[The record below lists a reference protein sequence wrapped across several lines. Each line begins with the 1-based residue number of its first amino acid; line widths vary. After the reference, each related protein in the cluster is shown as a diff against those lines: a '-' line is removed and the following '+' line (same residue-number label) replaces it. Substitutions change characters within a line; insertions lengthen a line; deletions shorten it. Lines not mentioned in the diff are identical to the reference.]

1 MTAGT
6 RRAIGGAVAMM
17 LLFVAVWV
25 WAENRPVSQ
34 SVAALVAASGAG
46 LAGWRPRWAS
56 GGGGY
61 RIVLLIGLPAVV
73 LAAFEAG
80 DGGLVVTS
88 TRAGA
93 EQLSLPRRINY
104 ADVMIGLY
112 PDRDVYRFLKA
123 QQMGLCRQQVV
134 PSAGA
139 CRELGPVTLQEIRR
153 ELERAIQTGVTS
165 NEDLLRIY
173 VEVLEEAG
181 DGDAVIQARQALFL
195 HHPNR
200 RPKDANSE

>member
-6 RRAIGGAVAMM
+6 RRAVGGAVAVV
-17 LLFVAVWV
+17 LLVVSAWA
-25 WAENRPVSQ
+25 WAENHPISQ
-34 SVAALVAASGAG
+34 SVAALVAAAGAG

-61 RIVLLIGLPAVV
+61 RIVLLFGLPAVV

-80 DGGLVVTS
+80 DGGL
-88 TRAGA
+88 AGA
-93 EQLSLPRRINY
+93 EQLYLPRRMNY

-112 PDRDVYRFLKA
+112 PHRDVYRFLKA

-139 CRELGPVTLQEIRR
+139 CRELGPVTLREIRR
-153 ELERAIQTGVTS
+153 ELELAIQTGVTS

-181 DGDAVIQARQALFL
+181 DRDAVIRARQALFL

-200 RPKDANSE
+200 RPKDTNPE